1 MPGGQRLIA
10 LNKMGRNF
18 VVAYDQELGEEEFL
32 GLVYQVVKMHCLS
45 TVSTGVE
52 LNLVALQSYV
62 EGGLAKLT
70 DFAKVD
76 VEVATI
82 RKSAGR
88 ILEISE
94 ALKDDINS
102 YLRSIRREIDGGVQ
116 QVSLEP
122 MVPLDELLA
131 E

>member
-1 MPGGQRLIA
+1 
-10 LNKMGRNF
+10 MGRNL

-45 TVSTGVE
+45 TVCTGVE